1 VGSLLLFIKKV
12 VNIIQSL
19 VNSRIVSRTTISL
32 FSRYWLVFVLGFLSA
47 QRFLLSDMYAY
58 FVVIP
63 LVCMCIA
70 KFRKR
75 ISRNNYWALIALLM
89 LIDNGGFVYTETPSW
104 LRYVTWILCLGEL
117 LASHNF
123 RLNRLIFL
131 LMFLTIPAALAGFNY
146 DMVHFGSLIRDLYVC
161 GVLVLC
167 IGMEPKSSY
176 DNDFSNVMNALVLF
190 GLGVLLAEFFNSS
203 SIPIGEYANYTSIK
217 AIVILPSLYAIASK
231 RYFIAA
237 VLMPLTVYVLFLYVT
252 RMIFIAYLMGLT
264 VLLINYFFNNTF
276 LKSTRNI
283 IFSSLI
289 VIFCLWAFF
298 TPVALDSNKFLS
310 IFYVIFEQDYQS
322 ITELM
327 ILIDPTRF
335 YEFKMIFD
343 SSLFNIIFGHGL
355 GMSYADINGYFSFL
369 GSFAPDAFSE
379 EETRSGI
386 FYNFHEIWVDVGYRF
401 GLLAVVLCVLWVL
414 PRLKSKDSDI
424 FVLRI
429 FMITILL
436 CSFWSTSGA
445 LFMCFLV
452 RHLKTR
458 MKKYSV
464 PRVSNNGQEYN
475 GINV

>member
-1 VGSLLLFIKKV
+1 M
-12 VNIIQSL
+12 VNIIRSL

-47 QRFLLSDMYAY
+47 QRFLLSDIYAY

-70 KFRKR
+70 RFRKR

-117 LASHNF
+117 FASHNF

-131 LMFLTIPAALAGFNY
+131 LMFLTVPATLAGFNY

-167 IGMEPKSSY
+167 IGMDPKSSY
-176 DNDFSNVMNALVLF
+176 DDDSSNVMNALVLF

-217 AIVILPSLYAIASK
+217 AIVILPSLYAIAKK
-231 RYFIAA
+231 RYLIAI
-237 VLMPLTVYVLFLYVT
+237 LLLPLTIYVLFLYVT
-252 RMIFIAYLMGLT
+252 RMIFIAYLMGLA

-276 LKSTRNI
+276 LSSTRNI
-283 IFSSLI
+283 TLSSLA
-289 VIFCLWAFF
+289 VIFCLWVFF

-310 IFYVIFEQDYQS
+310 LFYVMLEQDYQS
-322 ITELM
+322 ITELIM
-327 ILIDPTRF
+327 LIDPVRF

-355 GMSYADINGYFSFL
+355 GMSYADINGYLNFL
-369 GSFAPDAFSE
+369 GPFAPDAYSE
-379 EETRSGI
+379 AETRSGI
-386 FYNFHEIWVDVGYRF
+386 YYNFHEIWVDVGYRF
-401 GLLAVVLCVLWVL
+401 GLPVVVICALLIF
-414 PRLKSKDSDI
+414 PRFKSKDSDI
-424 FVLRI
+424 IVLRI
-429 FMITILL
+429 FMITIFV

-452 RHLKTR
+452 RLLKTS
-458 MKKYSV
+458 MQSYD
-464 PRVSNNGQEYN
+464 
-475 GINV
+475 